1 MGSYERSSRG
11 NCWCS
16 TLCFAVPTSTAY
28 TPHRYERMATSGR
41 SSSNTVGPL
50 RPRGASVDYSVSIAA
65 CGRHGKKGNAVV
77 EAQPCSRA
85 FTAAAQLRRSLV
97 GILSLAAIVFGLVA
111 MHAGM
116 AAESEASP
124 HSHAMS
130 DAQSNVSVL
139 SAGGSDFEL
148 PFASISSASASGTSH
163 LPSTCLGMCAV
174 DCLMTGS
181 ACTAGL
187 IAHSPNPVAQHAI
200 TLVVPR
206 SAVRAAPTLPL
217 RLPPQRPPSLT
228 ALSISRV

>member
-1 MGSYERSSRG
+1 M
-11 NCWCS
+11 
-16 TLCFAVPTSTAY
+16 
-28 TPHRYERMATSGR
+28 
-41 SSSNTVGPL
+41 
-50 RPRGASVDYSVSIAA
+50 
-65 CGRHGKKGNAVV
+65 V
-77 EAQPCSRA
+77 EAQPCRRA
-85 FTAAAQLRRSLV
+85 FTAAAQLRLSLL

-130 DAQSNVSVL
+130 DAHSNMSVL

-148 PFASISSASASGTSH
+148 PSASISMASASGTSH
-163 LPSTCLGMCAV
+163 LPSTCLGMCAT

-181 ACTAGL
+181 ACAAGL
-187 IAHSPNPVAQHAI
+187 IAHSPNPAAQHAI
-200 TLVVPR
+200 ALIADR
-206 SAVRAAPTLPL
+206 SSVRAAPTLPL